1 MSIRDGRSSTSA
13 SAELVDL
20 DSDYLKRALRALR
33 EHGISG
39 GRTASLAL
47 ARWQQDQDQD
57 VHPYHHQENPDPAQT
72 AGREEMRALVCAYFE
87 SPGPGLVR
95 SIRELVTSSHHSALE
110 GSRISTRATK

>member
-33 EHGISG
+33 EHGNQNHHQDDDEG
-39 GRTASLAL
+39 G
-47 ARWQQDQDQD
+47 QQDQDQD

>member
-47 ARWQQDQDQD
+47 ARWQI
-57 VHPYHHQENPDPAQT
+57 T
-72 AGREEMRALVCAYFE
+72 K
-87 SPGPGLVR
+87 
-95 SIRELVTSSHHSALE
+95 ITTKTTTKE
-110 GSRISTRATK
+110 GNKIKTKTSTRTVTKKIPTPPKPPAAKK